1 MINLIPG
8 IQVER
13 SLPVEILTGLI
24 TGAYKS
30 YGGVIRWAPGTEFA
44 GQIVRHLIPVAAS
57 AIPFAGAAP
66 MAAAAAPFLATAAV
80 AYGGYKITANM
91 ASVLATANEN
101 SQKIDQ
107 LSSITKQILQLSN
120 GLMFTSGLNLA
131 VSAIGFAV
139 LNSRLNSFE
148 SKLNAI
154 QNDVKEI
161 KALLAL
167 NEKSK
172 LAAVLRDL
180 INIESVKNIEH
191 RDSILLNSKNVLA
204 PISLKYKELLSNSGT
219 IEAAMAYEEYYSL
232 TSIAHSR
239 CLAEL
244 GMLEMAK
251 KDLEEVSA
259 FWNTE
264 ARRITNDLLLKNK
277 PERFLHSDFSKKIPA
292 STLAEWCDFAYE
304 EDKGYGWIDELRNKI
319 DPWYTGERGLEIP
332 NPFIKPVSPKKKV
345 DKQFEVVV
353 PSIQKLVARHNV
365 LNGFVG
371 EYELL
376 EKNKLTPS
384 SFQKDIVSMDEKFL
398 IDGYLIL
405 NPN

>member
-1 MINLIPG
+1 
-8 IQVER
+8 
-13 SLPVEILTGLI
+13 
-24 TGAYKS
+24 
-30 YGGVIRWAPGTEFA
+30 
-44 GQIVRHLIPVAAS
+44 
-57 AIPFAGAAP
+57 
-66 MAAAAAPFLATAAV
+66 
-80 AYGGYKITANM
+80 M

-239 CLAEL
+239 C
-244 GMLEMAK
+244 
-251 KDLEEVSA
+251 
-259 FWNTE
+259 
-264 ARRITNDLLLKNK
+264 
-277 PERFLHSDFSKKIPA
+277 
-292 STLAEWCDFAYE
+292 
-304 EDKGYGWIDELRNKI
+304 
-319 DPWYTGERGLEIP
+319 
-332 NPFIKPVSPKKKV
+332 
-345 DKQFEVVV
+345 
-353 PSIQKLVARHNV
+353 
-365 LNGFVG
+365 
-371 EYELL
+371 
-376 EKNKLTPS
+376 
-384 SFQKDIVSMDEKFL
+384 
-398 IDGYLIL
+398 
-405 NPN
+405 